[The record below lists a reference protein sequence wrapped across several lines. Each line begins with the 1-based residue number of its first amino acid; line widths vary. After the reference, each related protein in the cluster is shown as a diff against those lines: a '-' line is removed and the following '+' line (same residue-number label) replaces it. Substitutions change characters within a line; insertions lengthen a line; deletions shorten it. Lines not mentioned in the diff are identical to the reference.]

1 MFGNLGNLMGMMG
14 NLNKLAKEYKN
25 IMAQLK
31 DKTVEGSAGGD
42 QVVATANGLGE
53 IVGIKISPDLVKG
66 GDAGVI
72 EEMVISAVNAAVEK
86 AKGLAQ
92 EQMGQLAEIMPMG
105 QLKGLLGNLI
115 PDGGK

>member
-105 QLKGLLGNLI
+105 QLKGLQGNLI

>member
-1 MFGNLGNLMGMMG
+1 MFCNLGNLMGMMG